1 MNIPNRQ
8 ESQRL
13 LEEAGRLNP
22 GPWVEHSILVGKA
35 AKMIAARCP
44 GMDEEAAEILG
55 LLHDI
60 GRREGVRDMRH
71 TMDGFYYMQS
81 LGYPDVARICIT
93 HCFPK
98 KCIRYAWDG
107 WDGTPED
114 WHFMEQYVAALE
126 LDSYDRL
133 IALCDS
139 LALPEGFCLI
149 EKRLVDVA
157 LRHGINEY
165 TVERWRSV
173 FALQNEFEKI
183 IGGSIYNLLPGVVE
197 TTFNSVLIP

>member
-1 MNIPNRQ
+1 M
-8 ESQRL
+8 
-13 LEEAGRLNP
+13 
-22 GPWVEHSILVGKA
+22 
-35 AKMIAARCP
+35 
-44 GMDEEAAEILG
+44 
-55 LLHDI
+55 
-60 GRREGVRDMRH
+60 
-71 TMDGFYYMQS
+71 
-81 LGYPDVARICIT
+81 
-93 HCFPK
+93 
-98 KCIRYAWDG
+98 
-107 WDGTPED
+107 
-114 WHFMEQYVAALE
+114 AALE

-183 IGGSIYNLLPGVVE
+183 IGDSIYNLLPGVVE
-197 TTFNSVLIP
+197 TTFNSVLVP